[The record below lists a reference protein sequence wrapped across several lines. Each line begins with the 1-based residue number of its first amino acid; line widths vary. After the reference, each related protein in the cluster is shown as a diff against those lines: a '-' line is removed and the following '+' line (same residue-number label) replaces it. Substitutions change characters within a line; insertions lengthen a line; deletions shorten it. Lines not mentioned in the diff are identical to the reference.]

1 MDKDLGHFRQ
11 KNIGSVIAISP
22 KKIQTNAIKED
33 PMKLTKKFS
42 LFFSALS
49 LSANFAMAQNY
60 ELATLLGTP
69 NEKMPFVQEVVKNHL
84 PLVEGNS
91 FVDFTTGVLYFSW
104 RNGVHSA
111 QTIQIFQEQ
120 GNANLSDVLKALEI
134 ASQNSGIVLAPLSGT
149 GFEEMCEKMAE
160 KTETAFL
167 ISLGGVGYTLS
178 PFYTKCA
185 SRNILFVTVLNPE
198 LTGLGEFASFGPLVR
213 LAVPGMDLSA
223 PVDTNRTASF
233 LSDGFGMAVAAGKL
247 ASFSRSN
254 PSLKGAALIS
264 QFLATT
270 DYLPSL
276 RGKITGAKA
285 ILHFEK

>member
-1 MDKDLGHFRQ
+1 
-11 KNIGSVIAISP
+11 
-22 KKIQTNAIKED
+22 
-33 PMKLTKKFS
+33 MKLAKLS
-42 LFFSALS
+42 SLS
-49 LSANFAMAQNY
+49 LTALCFTMNMAAAETY
-60 ELATLLGTP
+60 DIATLLGTP
-69 NEKMPFVQEVVKNHL
+69 NEKMPFVQEVVKSHL
-84 PLVEGNS
+84 PLVEGSN
-91 FVDFTTGVLYFSW
+91 FADFTTGVLYFSW
-104 RNGVHSA
+104 RNGVRSA

-120 GNANLSDVLKALEI
+120 GNATLADVLKAIDI
-134 ASQNSGIVLAPLSGT
+134 ASQNSPIVLAPLSGT

-160 KTETAFL
+160 KSNTAFL

-247 ASFSRSN
+247 AIFSRQN
-254 PSLKGAALIS
+254 PELRGAALIS
-264 QFLATT
+264 QFLAAAEV
-270 DYLPSL
+270 LPSL